1 MSETSEALD
10 RATATAWTIGGMI
23 HDDNTYEDQ
32 KAFQK
37 DIMRSQMLYQSHQY
51 NQSQVDNSI
60 KALARQ
66 YSEAGFNPR
75 DAVNRQGTA
84 NPTSAPSGMSAPQAP
99 HYDTSPLMQ
108 SLQMMHDSRLDD
120 VERALSA
127 SRLLTDDK
135 QRDMLGKQ
143 AMKIMEDVLND
154 KKRISLQDVSVQMQ
168 AYRVYKGLELQAQ
181 DMKKKYEHYKDVL
194 KETHNHNVAQ
204 EMTNM
209 QNSLNIITG
218 FLSTIAN
225 TFGFGEDS
233 WLRDIN
239 EGLKQFNSEISGPR
253 EFWK

>member
-1 MSETSEALD
+1 MSETTDAINQ
-10 RATATAWTIGGMI
+10 ATNTAWTIGGII
-23 HDDNTYEDQ
+23 HDDKNYEDQ

-37 DIMRSQMLYQSHQY
+37 DIMRSQMLYQTHQY

-127 SRLLTDDK
+127 SRLLTDEK
-135 QRDMLGKQ
+135 QRDVLGKQ
-143 AMKIMEDVLND
+143 AVKIMEDVLND
-154 KKRISLQDVSVQMQ
+154 KQRISLQDVNVQMQ

-181 DMKKKYEHYKDVL
+181 DMKKKYEHLAEQL
-194 KETHNHNVAQ
+194 KETHNHNVTE

-209 QNSLNIITG
+209 QNSINIITG
-218 FLSTIAN
+218 FLTTIAD
-225 TFGFGEDS
+225 TFHFDDDS
-233 WLRDIN
+233 FLRSLN
-239 EGLKQFNSEISGPR
+239 EGLKQFNKEITGPR
-253 EFWK
+253 EYWK

>member
-1 MSETSEALD
+1 MSETTDAINQ
-10 RATATAWTIGGMI
+10 ATNTAWTIGGII
-23 HDDNTYEDQ
+23 HDDKKYEDQ

-37 DIMRSQMLYQSHQY
+37 DVMRSQMLYQTHQY
-51 NQSQVDNSI
+51 NQSHVDNSI

-84 NPTSAPSGMSAPQAP
+84 NPTSAPSGMSSPQAP

-127 SRLLTDDK
+127 SRMLTDEK
-135 QRDMLGKQ
+135 QREVLGNQ

-154 KKRISLQDVSVQMQ
+154 KKRIGLQDVNVQMQ

-181 DMKKKYEHYKDVL
+181 DMKKKYEHLSNQL
-194 KETHNHNVAQ
+194 KETHNHNVAE

-209 QNSLNIITG
+209 QNSLNIITA

-225 TFGFGEDS
+225 TFGFDDDS
-233 WLRDIN
+233 WLQSIN
-239 EGLKQFNSEISGPR
+239 KGLKSFNDEITGPR
-253 EFWK
+253 EYWK